1 MDSDGGINHCNETKR
16 KNPQKIGDIFSL
28 VTTGTNVTKGV
39 SMIMP
44 ASFVQHY
51 VT

>member
-1 MDSDGGINHCNETKR
+1 MDSDGCINQCNETKR
-16 KNPQKIGDIFSL
+16 KNPKKIGDIFSL

-39 SMIMP
+39 SMIRP